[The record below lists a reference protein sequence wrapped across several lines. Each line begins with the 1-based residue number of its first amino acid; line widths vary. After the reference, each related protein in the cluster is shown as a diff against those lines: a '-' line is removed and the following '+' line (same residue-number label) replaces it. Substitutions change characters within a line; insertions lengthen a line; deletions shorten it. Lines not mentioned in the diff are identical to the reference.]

1 MTAYQQSL
9 SSEINRHETKRKHME
24 ERVLNDIY
32 QDYLKKQRLDII
44 EKAHEAKQV
53 EKRLK
58 MAEAQRQEAKENY
71 YKDQIRLLTEK
82 LEEKKMEEKLIQ
94 KAHEEVSGNGSH
106 TIGIASNC

>member
-1 MTAYQQSL
+1 MTAYQKSI
-9 SSEINRHETKRKHME
+9 SSEISRHETKRKHME

-44 EKAHEAKQV
+44 EKAFEAKQV

-58 MAEAQRQEAKENY
+58 KAEAQRQEAKENY

-82 LEEKKMEEKLIQ
+82 LEEKKKEEKLIQ
-94 KAHEEVSGNGSH
+94 KAHEEVRMNL
-106 TIGIASNC
+106 TLTR